1 MIGADELLK
10 KQMELLLNGQ
20 VNLALLDVEKAYVE
34 KHALLHEGVIQ
45 HKTSLHFN
53 VIERCDKLNEELLAK
68 ETETFLAMSVHYL
81 QEHAH
86 EFMYV
91 ESDRF
96 EVIRVDSFAL
106 EYDEAFAVYSA
117 LFGLRLQKKQ
127 GEFLHTY
134 LTTHLQ
140 HENITYSMAFSG
152 QDGLWEV
159 NLALNALEGFSEQ
172 QSFGEVFVLLYR
184 FVFELLVE
192 LEETL

>member
-1 MIGADELLK
+1 
-10 KQMELLLNGQ
+10 MELLLNGQ

-117 LFGLRLQKKQ
+117 LFGCDCKRNK
-127 GEFLHTY
+127 
-134 LTTHLQ
+134 
-140 HENITYSMAFSG
+140 
-152 QDGLWEV
+152 V
-159 NLALNALEGFSEQ
+159 
-172 QSFGEVFVLLYR
+172 SFYIPI
-184 FVFELLVE
+184 
-192 LEETL
+192 